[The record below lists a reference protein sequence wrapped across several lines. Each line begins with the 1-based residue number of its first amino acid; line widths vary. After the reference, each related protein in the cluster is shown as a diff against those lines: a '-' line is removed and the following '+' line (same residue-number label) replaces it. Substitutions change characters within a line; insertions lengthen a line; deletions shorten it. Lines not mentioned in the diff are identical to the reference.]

1 MALGGRLSR
10 RWGNQFRC
18 HTAPCRSAAATW
30 ARRHTRPTIACRAAG
45 KPCPGKGWRL
55 LVGLVGGEEVGHGV
69 PKGVA
74 RPPIPMVTCAAP
86 MSRHATHRCHMQPI
100 PSGQLSASAT
110 PPGSEEMTCR
120 SENGGGGTV
129 PCNPPVLSTT
139 QDFEFLLQDKSVPPR
154 LFVSNDPMQL
164 EVLLASQA

>member
-1 MALGGRLSR
+1 MLHRMALGGRLSR

-74 RPPIPMVTCAAP
+74 RPPIPMVTCAEP

-120 SENGGGGTV
+120 SENGGWH
-129 PCNPPVLSTT
+129 ST
-139 QDFEFLLQDKSVPPR
+139 
-154 LFVSNDPMQL
+154 MQP
-164 EVLLASQA
+164 ASPFYDARF